1 MERSEIPF
9 LTVAELGERIR
20 NRDISPVD
28 VTEAYLERI
37 GTLNTQIRA
46 YLTVTADIARQA
58 ARDCEA
64 EIAAGNYRG
73 PLHGIPVAVKDQM
86 YTEGVRTTIGTPLF
100 DEFVPEY
107 DATVITRLKQ
117 AGAVLLGKLNMTEF
131 ATTAL
136 SHQFDPPRNPW
147 DRERSCGGSSS
158 GSGGATAA
166 FMAAATLGEDTGG
179 SVRCPAAW
187 CGLAGLRPTW
197 GLVSRYGVM
206 PGVRSMDT
214 VGPLART
221 VEDCA
226 IMLQAIAGHDPN
238 DRLTSQET
246 PPDYRAALT
255 GDING
260 LRIGILKEVLASPH
274 IDADTRAAFDSA
286 AGVLSEM
293 GAVVEELSIPIA
305 AHSGPINSGIRVE
318 APTTYRNLLWE
329 RPQDIGHDNR
339 IGYLTQRRD
348 ACPLLLQGHPLAHPP
363 EAGRSAGY
371 GKGGPVP
378 DSDHWGASAAIGTG
392 PSDHRQGQRGSYPLA
407 VHQCPQPG
415 QPARTFGP
423 MRLQRRRP
431 ASEPADRGAPLRGDD
446 GSAGRS
452 RLRAGHRL
460 AYEAPRTV
468 DLGDSC
474 LNLRGGSG
482 YISFALS
489 LRERVRGEDVVRL
502 TSVTS
507 WFDPSTG
514 SGLTMNG
521 LAVCWYTHR
530 PWPGSPPGLTPV
542 AARE

>member
-1 MERSEIPF
+1 MQRNEIPF

-20 NRDISPVD
+20 NRNVSPVD

-37 GTLNTQIRA
+37 GTLNGQIRA
-46 YLTVTADIARQA
+46 YLTVTDEIARQA
-58 ARDCEA
+58 ARDCEE

-100 DEFVPEY
+100 DEFVPGY
-107 DATVITRLKQ
+107 DATVVARLKQ

-226 IMLQAIAGHDPN
+226 IMLQAIAGHDPG

-255 GDING
+255 GDIDG
-260 LRIGILKEVLASPH
+260 LRIGILREVLYADSVEPDVGKAV
-274 IDADTRAAFDSA
+274 IDASD
-286 AGVLSEM
+286 VLRKL
-293 GAVVEELSIPIA
+293 GADVDEVSIPLA
-305 AHSGPINSGIRVE
+305 ANAGPINGGIRVE
-318 APTTYRNLLWE
+318 APTTYGDLLRE
-329 RPQDIGHDNR
+329 RPRDIGHDNR
-339 IGYLTQRRD
+339 IGYLVNAIMPATYYYKAIRLRTLLRAQVLEALED
-348 ACPLLLQGHPLAHPP
+348 YDLLLSPTMGVPAQPLEPDPTITGKQDVNRTPWLFTTVPSLANLPSLSVP
-363 EAGRSAGY
+363 CGFSEDGLPLSLQISGR
-371 GKGGPVP
+371 PFEETTV
-378 DSDHWGASAAIGTG
+378 
-392 PSDHRQGQRGSYPLA
+392 
-407 VHQCPQPG
+407 
-415 QPARTFGP
+415 
-423 MRLQRRRP
+423 
-431 ASEPADRGAPLRGDD
+431 
-446 GSAGRS
+446 
-452 RLRAGHRL
+452 LRAGHV
-460 AYEAPRTV
+460 YEQATDWHTRQPE
-468 DLGDSC
+468 L
-474 LNLRGGSG
+474 
-482 YISFALS
+482 
-489 LRERVRGEDVVRL
+489 
-502 TSVTS
+502 
-507 WFDPSTG
+507 
-514 SGLTMNG
+514 
-521 LAVCWYTHR
+521 
-530 PWPGSPPGLTPV
+530 
-542 AARE
+542 

>member
-1 MERSEIPF
+1 MQRNEIPY
-9 LTVAELGERIR
+9 LTMAELGEHIR
-20 NRDISPVD
+20 NRDVSPVE
-28 VTEAYLERI
+28 VTDSYLERI
-37 GTLNTQIRA
+37 ESLNGEIRA
-46 YLTVTADIARQA
+46 YLTITADIARQA
-58 ARDCEA
+58 ARDCEE

-100 DEFVPEY
+100 DDFVPEY
-107 DATVITRLKQ
+107 DATVVARLKQ

-238 DRLTSQET
+238 DRLTRQEQ
-246 PPDYRAALT
+246 PPDYRSGLT
-255 GDING
+255 GEVKG
-260 LRIGILKEVLASPH
+260 LRIGILREVLDSPH
-274 IDADTRAAFDSA
+274 IDADTRAAFDEA

-293 GAVVEELSIPIA
+293 GAAVEELSIPIA
-305 AHSGPINSGIRVE
+305 AHTGPINSGIRVE
-318 APTTYRNLLWE
+318 APTTYRNLLRE

-339 IGYLTQRRD
+339 IGYLTNAVMPATYYYKAIRLRTLLRRD
-348 ACPLLLQGHPLAHPP
+348 VLKAMQQVDLFLTPTMGVPAQRLEPDPTITGKENVGRTPWLFTNVPSLANLPALSVPCGFSPEGLPLSLQI
-363 EAGRSAGY
+363 AGRPFEETTVLQAGHAY
-371 GKGGPVP
+371 EQAT
-378 DSDHWGASAAIGTG
+378 DWHT
-392 PSDHRQGQRGSYPLA
+392 
-407 VHQCPQPG
+407 
-415 QPARTFGP
+415 
-423 MRLQRRRP
+423 RRP
-431 ASEPADRGAPLRGDD
+431 E
-446 GSAGRS
+446 
-452 RLRAGHRL
+452 
-460 AYEAPRTV
+460 
-468 DLGDSC
+468 
-474 LNLRGGSG
+474 
-482 YISFALS
+482 I
-489 LRERVRGEDVVRL
+489 
-502 TSVTS
+502 
-507 WFDPSTG
+507 
-514 SGLTMNG
+514 
-521 LAVCWYTHR
+521 
-530 PWPGSPPGLTPV
+530 
-542 AARE
+542 